1 MALVTEKFEFTRP
14 QVLTLSAGSLQLL
27 FGWLDLF
34 GLDPN
39 YHVIQIGV
47 GVLGLVMAWR
57 LQHARVYGLLLL
69 VGFGML
75 ALSSDDVTTE
85 GFLAVRTALI
95 GLVILLARPAREG
108 RSWWARR

>member
-14 QVLTLSAGSLQLL
+14 QVLTLTAGALQLL

-39 YHVIQIGV
+39 YHVIQMGV
-47 GVLGLVMAWR
+47 GALGVAMAWR
-57 LQHARVYGLLLL
+57 LQHARMYGLLLL
-69 VGFGML
+69 LGFGML
-75 ALSSDDVTTE
+75 ALSSEDVTTE

-95 GLVILLARPAREG
+95 GLVILLARPAKPERK
-108 RSWWARR
+108 WARR